1 MPFFSYEAIDG
12 AGVVVRDEGEFTSV
26 DSLFEALSAKG
37 LALVKYRRRRLRLN
51 FHIGGGINR
60 TILAEFFRNL
70 SLLIRGGI
78 PLRQAIEDLSK
89 SPGSKAIAPVLK
101 DILKRLDQGQLL
113 SEAMDANRRYFS
125 RLLITLASIGEE
137 TGSLDRTLEDAAA
150 HLERVEEIVSN
161 TKRAMIYPAFV
172 IVAMSG
178 AFAFWMIYVL
188 PKILGLF
195 KEMGVK
201 ELPLATVIL
210 IKTVEI
216 FNKWWP
222 MAFIPPA
229 AGLIIYL
236 ISKRNERVK
245 YIWDLFW
252 SHFPLIGRII
262 KSSQLA
268 FFFEYLALLTSAGIN
283 FVRGLEL
290 METSVSHQVIK
301 YGIRDIKTDIMA
313 GETIFDSFSRVN
325 LFDPFVLRMVSVGE
339 QTGNMPDQLILLA
352 KFYLSKVNKLVDTMS
367 KVIEPILIVFAGL
380 IFVVIALGL
389 LGPIYDIIS
398 KIK

>member
-1 MPFFSYEAIDG
+1 MPYFSYEAVDG
-12 AGVVVRDEGEFTSV
+12 TGVVVKDEGEFPSI
-26 DSLFEALSAKG
+26 DSLFEVLRGRG
-37 LALVKYRRRRLRLN
+37 LALIKYRRRRLRLK
-51 FHIGGGINR
+51 FHFGGWIKR
-60 TILAEFFRNL
+60 TDLAEFFRNL

-78 PLRQAIEDLSK
+78 PLRQAIEDLAK
-89 SPGSKAIAPVLK
+89 SPGNKAFSSVLK
-101 DILKRLDQGQLL
+101 DILRRLDQGQLL

-125 RLLITLASIGEE
+125 RLLITLVSIGEE
-137 TGSLDRTLEDAAA
+137 TGGLDQTLEDAAA

-161 TKRAMIYPAFV
+161 TKRAMIYPSFV
-172 IVAMSG
+172 IVAMLG

-201 ELPLATVIL
+201 KTPLATIIL
-210 IKTVEI
+210 IKTVEF

-222 MAFIPPA
+222 AAFIPLI
-229 AGLIIYL
+229 AGVIIYL
-236 ISKRNERVK
+236 ITKRNERVK
-245 YIWDLFW
+245 YLWDLFW
-252 SHFPLIGRII
+252 SRFPLIGRII

-290 METSVSHQVIK
+290 MEASINHRVIRN
-301 YGIRDIKTDIMA
+301 GIRGIKA
-313 GETIFDSFSRVN
+313 GVMGGRGIFDSFSKTG
-325 LFDPFVLRMVSVGE
+325 LFDPFVLRMISVGE
-339 QTGNMPDQLILLA
+339 QTGNMPDQLVLLA
-352 KFYLSKVNKLVDTMS
+352 KFYLSKVNKFVETMS
-367 KVIEPILIVFAGL
+367 KVIEPALIIFAGL

-398 KIK
+398 KIQ

>member
-1 MPFFSYEAIDG
+1 MPLFLYEAIDS
-12 AGVVVRDEGEFTSV
+12 AGVVVRDEGEFASV
-26 DSLFEALSAKG
+26 EGLFEALNARG
-37 LALVKYRRRRLRLN
+37 LALVKYRRRHFKLKFN
-51 FHIGGGINR
+51 IGGGIKR
-60 TILAEFFRNL
+60 TVLAEFFRNL

-78 PLRQAIEDLSK
+78 PLRQAIEDLAK
-89 SPGSKAIAPVLK
+89 SPGSNAISPILK
-101 DILKRLDQGQLL
+101 DILNRLDQGQLL
-113 SEAMDANRRYFS
+113 SEAMEANRRYFS
-125 RLLITLASIGEE
+125 RLLITLVSIGEE

-161 TKRAMIYPAFV
+161 TKRAMIYPSFV

-195 KEMGVK
+195 KEMGIK

-222 MAFIPPA
+222 MAFVPPA
-229 AGLIIYL
+229 AGFIIYL
-236 ISKRNERVK
+236 ISKRNERIK
-245 YIWDLFW
+245 YIWDLCW
-252 SHFPLIGRII
+252 SRFPLIGRII

-290 METSVSHQVIK
+290 METSVNNQVIK

-313 GETIFDSFSRVN
+313 GETIFDAFSKTG

-339 QTGNMPDQLILLA
+339 QTGNMPDQLVLLA
-352 KFYLSKVNKLVDTMS
+352 KFYLSKVNKFVDTMS
-367 KVIEPILIVFAGL
+367 KVIEPVLIVFAGL
-380 IFVVIALGL
+380 IFLVIALGL

-398 KIK
+398 KIQ